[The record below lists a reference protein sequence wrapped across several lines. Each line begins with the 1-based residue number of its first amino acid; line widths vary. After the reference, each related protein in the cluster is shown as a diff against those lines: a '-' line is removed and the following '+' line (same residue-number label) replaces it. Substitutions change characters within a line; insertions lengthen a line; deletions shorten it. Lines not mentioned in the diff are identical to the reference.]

1 MSDDETRRRAE
12 KVAYLIMMGFV
23 TIVIGAVIVILIWAG
38 VRVADAMPDGPPAYG
53 YDCDSAYVLREANC

>member
-1 MSDDETRRRAE
+1 MTDDETRRRAE
-12 KVAYLIMMGFV
+12 KVASLILKGFV
-23 TIVIGAVIVILIWAG
+23 LAVIGTIIVMLVWVG